1 MRVPVTGSW
10 DFGMDGWMDW
20 VGYYSSHLIL
30 SYLVGW
36 MDVGLLVSG
45 FWFLVS
51 HGDVFME
58 CKISA

>member
-1 MRVPVTGSW
+1 MRTGKGASEVRVPVTGSW
-10 DFGMDGWMDW
+10 DFGMDGWDW
-20 VGYYSSHLIL
+20 VYLIL
-30 SYLVGW
+30 SC
-36 MDVGLLVSG
+36 GLDGCAPSG